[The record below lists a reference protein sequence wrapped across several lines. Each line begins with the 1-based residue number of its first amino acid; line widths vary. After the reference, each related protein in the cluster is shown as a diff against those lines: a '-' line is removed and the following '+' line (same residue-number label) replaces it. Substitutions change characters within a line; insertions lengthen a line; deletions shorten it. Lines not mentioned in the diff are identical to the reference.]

1 MAKIDFLDDLIEFAE
16 GASIY
21 IKLAVKALEFL
32 AMIFPEAAKAI
43 RDWVV
48 EFFDLFDKE
57 TEDGTP
63 PTPDIKAA
71 AEDTVVARVMEEFH
85 GSDSLVQE
93 SWARSIANL
102 FVYIIGAQRYGE
114 EHAKME
120 KAVLKGYASTSED
133 VRNAANT
140 HAGFKLFGV

>member
-1 MAKIDFLDDLIEFAE
+1 MAKLDFLDDLIEFAE

-32 AMIFPEAAKAI
+32 AMIFPDAARAI

-48 EFFDLFDKE
+48 EFFDIFDKE
-57 TEDGTP
+57 TEEGNP
-63 PTPDIKAA
+63 PTPVVKSA
-71 AEDTVVARVMEEFH
+71 AEDVVVARAMEEFH
-85 GSDSLVQE
+85 GSDTLIQE

-114 EHAKME
+114 ETEKME